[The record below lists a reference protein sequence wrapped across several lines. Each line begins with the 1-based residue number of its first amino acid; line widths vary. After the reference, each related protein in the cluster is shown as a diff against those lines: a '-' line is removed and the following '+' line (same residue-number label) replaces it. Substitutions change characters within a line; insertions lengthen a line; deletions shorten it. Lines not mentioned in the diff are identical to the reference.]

1 MKLMARQRTCKYCGE
16 DFTPAHN
23 HPGLITV
30 CLEDECQE
38 RMRADGVVEPEL
50 KTACV
55 AWSGKHTVEITIVDD
70 PFMSARFNASQKRHG
85 AGVAMGLT
93 GGYTGPKVKEAG
105 KEYEVPEHRH
115 GFQAGDLWFN
125 SLGES
130 HAKKR

>member
-1 MKLMARQRTCKYCGE
+1 MARKKPRFCKYCE
-16 DFTPAHN
+16 EPYFPEPN

-30 CLEDECQE
+30 CLETECQE
-38 RMRADGVVEPEL
+38 RMIKDGVREPEL

-70 PFMSARFNASQKRHG
+70 PAMSARFNAAQKRHG
-85 AGVAMGLT
+85 AGVQMGLT
-93 GGYTGPKVKEAG
+93 GGYTGPKVREAG
-105 KEYEVPEHRH
+105 KEYQVPEHRH

-125 SLGES
+125 GLGES